1 MGGKSKSNQS
11 SSSQNVNSNQGVN
24 SGVGLNYGV
33 NQSGNF
39 GFNQGASQNTG
50 GSQSSGASSNQSSQD
65 IWGGQSPYLQDVYGQ
80 AQNAFN
86 QGMGQINAMQPGVT
100 QQVQDAYGQAN
111 QGFGNQLDG
120 GFAAGLQGQIGPN
133 SYTDAMKDMIAEDAQ
148 RMQQQSLGNLD
159 ARAAAAGM
167 SGSSGYRDQVGRSMD
182 DINQNAQNA
191 NGQYWLPVI
200 QPRRTEPDESG
211 QHDGPE
217 SAVRHQQPAEHA
229 TGRDESVQPIDGR
242 HEHGQPVRSGDWRTN
257 HADSVLWR
265 KREQLIQLQPRH
277 EQQHGHEHRILERH
291 ERGYE
296 SVRRLSTT
304 ATATVRA
311 MAKVIQVAGTYS
323 HPALVSCKE

>member
-39 GFNQGASQNTG
+39 GFNQGASQNSG

-133 SYTDAMKDMIAEDAQ
+133 SYTDAMKGMIAEDAQ

-167 SGSSGYRDQVGRSMD
+167 SGSSGYRDQGWSFDGRH
-182 DINQNAQNA
+182 QPERTER
-191 NGQYWLPVI
+191 NGQHWLPVI
-200 QPRRTEPDESG
+200 
-211 QHDGPE
+211 
-217 SAVRHQQPAEHA
+217 
-229 TGRDESVQPIDGR
+229 
-242 HEHGQPVRSGDWRTN
+242 
-257 HADSVLWR
+257 
-265 KREQLIQLQPRH
+265 
-277 EQQHGHEHRILERH
+277 
-291 ERGYE
+291 
-296 SVRRLSTT
+296 
-304 ATATVRA
+304 
-311 MAKVIQVAGTYS
+311 
-323 HPALVSCKE
+323 